1 MKCVCACFCIHCNIC
16 IKVLWRLQAWL
27 CSIPKMQQLLQQIW
41 IMWASL
47 MDICQTLILLGL
59 NFLFSST
66 VFRLASFSTLAS
78 PVSLRNLLA
87 SRKKKKK
94 MWKLVFRLT
103 ATSKLMLFCWFSAQE
118 VESSWGPHSPNS
130 PAVWCS
136 HFILAR
142 IEERWCSAARPRDT
156 HHPSTGNTYRHG
168 FIHTFHYFCF
178 SATHVTQRCRT
189 TFAIK
194 NQWRQMRK
202 RNAESQTVYCWQHSA
217 SLPELV
223 NMLRRSN

>member
-1 MKCVCACFCIHCNIC
+1 MCVRIC
-16 IKVLWRLQAWL
+16 VYFAIFALKFHEGYKPDYAASQR
-27 CSIPKMQQLLQQIW
+27 CRNSILLQRIW

-47 MDICQTLILLGL
+47 MDICKTLILLGL

-66 VFRLASFSTLAS
+66 VFRLPSFSTLAS

-87 SRKKKKK
+87 SRKK

-156 HHPSTGNTYRHG
+156 RHPSTGNTCRHG
-168 FIHTFHYFCF
+168 FSHTFHYLCF
-178 SATHVTQRCRT
+178 STTHVTQPCRT
-189 TFAIK
+189 TCAIK
-194 NQWRQMRK
+194 KSMDTNEKKKYRVANCLLLTAFSFTARTGEYDK
-202 RNAESQTVYCWQHSA
+202 KK
-217 SLPELV
+217 
-223 NMLRRSN
+223 

>member
-1 MKCVCACFCIHCNIC
+1 MCVRVYIAIFAL
-16 IKVLWRLQAWL
+16 KFYEGYKPDYAASQR
-27 CSIPKMQQLLQQIW
+27 CSNFILLQQIW
-41 IMWASL
+41 IMWALL

-87 SRKKKKK
+87 SGKK

-118 VESSWGPHSPNS
+118 VKSSWGPHSPNS

-156 HHPSTGNTYRHG
+156 HHPSTGNTCRHG
-168 FIHTFHYFCF
+168 FIPTFHYFCF
-178 SATHVTQRCRT
+178 SATHVTQPCCT

-194 NQWRQMRK
+194 KSMETNEKKKCRVANRLLLTAFSFTARTGEYDK
-202 RNAESQTVYCWQHSA
+202 K
-217 SLPELV
+217 
-223 NMLRRSN
+223 